1 MKAEVSR
8 VHTGRAALVLSWLL
22 SCLLCGF
29 LVAQEPAGSSPT
41 ADGGPFTRGSLV
53 PRFDAD
59 KNGKLDANER
69 AALLKAFGGI
79 DVPLLPTKPYRYTR
93 ADRAGPV
100 GLDQA
105 DNTPAENLMTDPGA
119 ALGRVL
125 FYDRMLSKNDTI
137 ACASCHLQASGFSD
151 PRRFS
156 IGYEGGAT
164 KRNSMG
170 LANLRYTIFRGRS
183 PGFFWDE
190 RAPTLEAQVLMPIQD
205 KVEMGMEL
213 PALEDKLGRVP
224 YYPPLFKAA
233 FGSTEITSKRI
244 ARAVAQFMRAMESF
258 DSKFDRHAEKART
271 EGAGVTAQENQG
283 TTAID
288 YTADFPGFTARENQG
303 KTLFIQ
309 GINEVAEFGCGFC
322 HIPPTFRMPNSF
334 NNGLAL
340 VYKDQG
346 LGALDRPSNDPFT
359 PTNDGKFKAPSLRN
373 IELTA
378 PYMHDGRFQTLEEVI
393 EHYSSGIHPHENLGL
408 AFEDQASVKT
418 TSGFGYSS
426 EQKAALVAFL
436 KTLTDK
442 QLVSDPRFSDPF
454 VRQSTRKDE

>member
-1 MKAEVSR
+1 
-8 VHTGRAALVLSWLL
+8 
-22 SCLLCGF
+22 
-29 LVAQEPAGSSPT
+29 
-41 ADGGPFTRGSLV
+41 
-53 PRFDAD
+53 
-59 KNGKLDANER
+59 
-69 AALLKAFGGI
+69 
-79 DVPLLPTKPYRYTR
+79 
-93 ADRAGPV
+93 
-100 GLDQA
+100 
-105 DNTPAENLMTDPGA
+105 MTDAGA

-137 ACASCHLQASGFSD
+137 ACASCHHQESGFSD

-213 PALEDKLGRVP
+213 PALEDKLGRLP
-224 YYPPLFKAA
+224 YYPPLFQAA
-233 FGSTEITSKRI
+233 FGSTAITSERI
-244 ARAVAQFMRAMESF
+244 GRAVAQFMRAMESF
-258 DSKFDRHAEKART
+258 DSKFDRCA
-271 EGAGVTAQENQG
+271 EGARREGATE
-283 TTAID
+283 ID
-288 YTADFPGFTARENQG
+288 YTAAFPGFSAQENQG

-322 HIPPTFRMPNSF
+322 HIPPTFRMPNYF

-346 LGALDRPSNDPFT
+346 LGALGRPSNDPFT

-373 IELTA
+373 VELTA
-378 PYMHDGRFQTLEEVI
+378 PYMHDGRFETLEEVV
-393 EHYSSGIHPHENLGL
+393 EHYSSGIHSHENLGL
-408 AFEDQASVKT
+408 AFENQASVKT
-418 TSGFGYSS
+418 TAGFAYS
-426 EQKAALVAFL
+426 QKQKSALIAFL

-442 QLVSDPRFSDPF
+442 KLLTDPKFSDPF